1 QPSMSLFLLESPKE
15 RNRQGPRPP
24 PPSSSQR
31 AATPA
36 QRAVKTAASAENP
49 VSETPAANQRH
60 ENVSSACAHS
70 RSSRWSGGSP
80 AGAGEVFAALIHLA
94 DQVRAPRGRKRASIG
109 VLGQKEQR

>member
-1 QPSMSLFLLESPKE
+1 MNSAVRVRPMGAAEDQPSMSLFLLDSAKE

-49 VSETPAANQRH
+49 VSETPAANHKR
-60 ENVSSACAHS
+60 ENVSSACAQS
-70 RSSRWSGGSP
+70 RSSRWNGGAS
-80 AGAGEVFAALIHLA
+80 AGAGGPSASTPG
-94 DQVRAPRGRKRASIG
+94 DRAPPR
-109 VLGQKEQR
+109 